1 MRVLKKINGGLMT
14 FIKAVLIAFGT
25 LMTVLVIMNVIL
37 RYVFHSG
44 ISWSEEACR
53 FLFIWVTF
61 LGAIL
66 TNDAGLHGE
75 HMRMDFI
82 VEMFRGIPRKI
93 VEVIAILLMLL
104 MLGTLFVG
112 GIELVKGT
120 WPMLTSA
127 LRIPK
132 GAVYLC
138 APIGFGYM
146 FLQTLAKLLRIITA
160 SSEELENEGQKSKE
174 AE

>member
-1 MRVLKKINGGLMT
+1 M
-14 FIKAVLIAFGT
+14 
-25 LMTVLVIMNVIL
+25 
-37 RYVFHSG
+37 
-44 ISWSEEACR
+44 
-53 FLFIWVTF
+53 
-61 LGAIL
+61 
-66 TNDAGLHGE
+66 
-75 HMRMDFI
+75 
-82 VEMFRGIPRKI
+82 
-93 VEVIAILLMLL
+93 LLMLL

-112 GIELVKGT
+112 GVELVKGT

-146 FLQTLAKLLRIITA
+146 FLQTLTKLVRIISA
-160 SSEELENEGQKSKE
+160 SSRELESEGKESKE

>member
-1 MRVLKKINGGLMT
+1 MSVLKKINNGLMT
-14 FIKAVLIAFGT
+14 FIKFVLIGAGT
-25 LMTVLVIMNVIL
+25 LMTALVIMNVIL
-37 RYVFHSG
+37 RYVFNSG
-44 ISWSEEACR
+44 LSWSEEACR

-66 TNDAGLHGE
+66 ANDAGLHGE
-75 HMRMDFI
+75 HMRMDFV
-82 VEMFRGIPRKI
+82 VEMFHGIPRKI
-93 VEVIAILLMLL
+93 VEVFALLLVL
-104 MLGTLFVG
+104 VMLGTLFMG
-112 GIELVKGT
+112 GLELVQGT

-146 FLQTLAKLLRIITA
+146 FIQTLVKLVMIIKA
-160 SSEELENEGQKSKE
+160 DQHQLENEGKE
-174 AE
+174 AK

>member
-1 MRVLKKINGGLMT
+1 MRVLKKINSGLMT

-66 TNDAGLHGE
+66 TQASTANTCGWISSWKCSGE
-75 HMRMDFI
+75 SPARLW
-82 VEMFRGIPRKI
+82 R
-93 VEVIAILLMLL
+93 
-104 MLGTLFVG
+104 
-112 GIELVKGT
+112 
-120 WPMLTSA
+120 
-127 LRIPK
+127 
-132 GAVYLC
+132 
-138 APIGFGYM
+138 
-146 FLQTLAKLLRIITA
+146 
-160 SSEELENEGQKSKE
+160 SSPCC
-174 AE
+174 

>member
-1 MRVLKKINGGLMT
+1 MRVLKKINSGLMT

-93 VEVIAILLMLL
+93 VEVIAMLLMLL

-112 GIELVKGT
+112 GVELVKGT

-138 APIGFGYM
+138 APIGFGYL

-160 SSEELENEGQKSKE
+160 SSEELENEGKESKE

>member
-1 MRVLKKINGGLMT
+1 MSVLKKINDGLMA
-14 FIKAVLIAFGT
+14 FIKIVLIGAGT
-25 LMTVLVIMNVIL
+25 LMTALVIMNVIL
-37 RYVFHSG
+37 RYVFNSG
-44 ISWSEEACR
+44 LSWSEEACR

-66 TNDAGLHGE
+66 ANDAALHGE
-75 HMRMDFI
+75 HMRMDFV

-93 VEVIAILLMLL
+93 VEIVALLLVL
-104 MLGTLFVG
+104 VMLGTLFVG
-112 GIELVKGT
+112 GIELVQGT

-146 FLQTLAKLLRIITA
+146 FIQTLAKLVKIITI
-160 SSEELENEGQKSKE
+160 SSDELDNAGKE
-174 AE
+174 AA

>member
-1 MRVLKKINGGLMT
+1 MSVLKKINDGLMA
-14 FIKAVLIAFGT
+14 FIRIVLIGAGT
-25 LMTVLVIMNVIL
+25 LMTALVIMNVIL
-37 RYVFHSG
+37 RYVFNSG
-44 ISWSEEACR
+44 LSWSEEACR

-66 TNDAGLHGE
+66 ANDASLHGE
-75 HMRMDFI
+75 HMRMDFV
-82 VEMFRGIPRKI
+82 VEMFRGVPRKI
-93 VEVIAILLMLL
+93 VEVIALLLVL
-104 MLGTLFVG
+104 VMLGTLFVG
-112 GIELVKGT
+112 GIELVQGT

-146 FLQTLAKLLRIITA
+146 FIQTLTKLVRVITI
-160 SSEELENEGQKSKE
+160 SSNELDNAGKE